1 VAPLVIRQYD
11 VFQNPGASTRAKV
24 PYVVVLQS
32 HLFEALPTVVIAPL
46 MRLERSARSSK
57 VLVEVEFAGEDLVV
71 NAAFLSNIEHR
82 ELGRSQ
88 GSLAAYE
95 DDIRRAVDRLFTGF

>member
-1 VAPLVIRQYD
+1 MIRQYD
-11 VFQNPGASTRAKV
+11 VFNNPGASTRAKV

-32 HLFEALPTVVIAPL
+32 HLFEALPTMVIAPM
-46 MRLERSARSSK
+46 MRLEHSARASK

-71 NAAFLSNIEHR
+71 NAAFLSTIEHR
-82 ELGRSQ
+82 ELGRSR

-95 DDIRRAVDRLFTGF
+95 DDIRRAIDRLFTGF

>member
-1 VAPLVIRQYD
+1 VVIRQYD
-11 VFQNPGASTRAKV
+11 VFDNQSAITRAKV

-32 HLFEALPTVVIAPL
+32 HLFEALPTLVIAPM
-46 MRLERSARSSK
+46 MRLDQSVHGGK
-57 VLVEVEFAGEDLVV
+57 ILVEVNFADERLVV
-71 NAAFLSNIEHR
+71 NTAFLTNIER
-82 ELGRSQ
+82 LRLGRSR

>member
-11 VFQNPGASTRAKV
+11 AFRNPGAATRAKV

-46 MRLERSARSSK
+46 MRLEQSARNSK
-57 VLVEVEFAGEDLVV
+57 VLVEVEFAGESLVV
-71 NAAFLSNIEHR
+71 NAAFLGNIER
-82 ELGRSQ
+82 RVLGRSR
-88 GSLAAYE
+88 GSLAVYE
-95 DDIRRAVDRLFTGF
+95 DDIRRAIDRLFTGF

>member
-11 VFQNPGASTRAKV
+11 VFQNPSASTRAKV

-32 HLFEALPTVVIAPL
+32 HLFEALPTVIIAPL
-46 MRLERSARSSK
+46 MRLEQSVRASK
-57 VLVEVEFAGEDLVV
+57 VLVEVEFEGEGLVM

-82 ELGRSQ
+82 ELGRSR
-88 GSLAAYE
+88 GSLAAHE
-95 DDIRRAVDRLFTGF
+95 DDIRRALDRLFTGF

>member
-11 VFQNPGASTRAKV
+11 VFQNPGASTRTRV

-46 MRLERSARSSK
+46 MRLDHSARGSK
-57 VLVEVEFAGEDLVV
+57 VLVEVEFADENLVV

-82 ELGRSQ
+82 ELGRAR

>member
-1 VAPLVIRQYD
+1 VASLVIRQYD

-46 MRLERSARSSK
+46 MRLEQSTISSK
-57 VLVEVEFAGEDLVV
+57 VLIELEFLEERLVM
-71 NAAFLSNIEHR
+71 NAAFLTNIESR
-82 ELGRSQ
+82 ELGRSC

-95 DDIRRAVDRLFTGF
+95 DDIRRAIDRLFTGF